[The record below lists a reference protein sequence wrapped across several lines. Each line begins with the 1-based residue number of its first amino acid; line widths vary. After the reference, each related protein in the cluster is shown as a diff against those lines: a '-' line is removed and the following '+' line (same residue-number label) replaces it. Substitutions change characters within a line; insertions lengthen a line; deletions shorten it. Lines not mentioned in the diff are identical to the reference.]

1 VLVLG
6 AIIELFLWLYIMLI
20 LSRLVA
26 DFVQLFAR
34 SWQPAGATVVA
45 LEVIYSATDPPIKL
59 LRRIL
64 PPIRLG
70 GISLDLSLLFVLLI
84 CFILQIVNR
93 QVLFHA

>member
-1 VLVLG
+1 MQIVG
-6 AIIELFLWLYIMLI
+6 AVIELFLWFYILLI

-45 LEVIYSATDPPIKL
+45 LEMIYSATDPPIKL

-64 PPIRLG
+64 PPLRFG

-84 CFILQIVNR
+84 CFVLQLVNR
-93 QVLFHA
+93 SFLLHP